1 MANTKP
7 ACGVGSASTAT
18 TFSDLWGL
26 ILLLISLGSGIVAF
40 ITKFAEAVA
49 FLTQAFSLIGITAPV
64 AVWLGAIAAYVTVM
78 IVIIVFFYKNCVE
91 APRGLDTCSAG
102 VIEEVFPSF
111 DDWSEWVFPFAAS
124 HPRIDVVV
132 KCDYWDL
139 AANGGATVVCNDD
152 AERSPI
158 ISAIFHSSEVCAAGG
173 GAIAGAAIAGIGGI
187 IAAVAIGAAIGCSA
201 SGPFYLLCL
210 LVVLIIAAIVVAV
223 AALIGALIGGLIG
236 KAAAGSD
243 DPITDGAGLTIGDY
257 VTTPGNLI
265 IMGNLDNARVYWFV
279 TEGGHT
285 VHGRSTGSAP
295 FSHLDPDANL
305 TVDAC

>member
-1 MANTKP
+1 MSCNR
-7 ACGVGSASTAT
+7 G
-18 TFSDLWGL
+18 
-26 ILLLISLGSGIVAF
+26 
-40 ITKFAEAVA
+40 
-49 FLTQAFSLIGITAPV
+49 
-64 AVWLGAIAAYVTVM
+64 
-78 IVIIVFFYKNCVE
+78 IIVFFCKNCVE

-139 AANGGATVVCNDD
+139 AANGGATVVCHND

-158 ISAIFHSSEVCAAGG
+158 ISAIFHAGG
-173 GAIAGAAIAGIGGI
+173 GAIAVAAIAGIGGI
-187 IAAVAIGAAIGCSA
+187 IAAAIGCSA

-223 AALIGALIGGLIG
+223 AALIGGLIGGLIG
-236 KAAAGSD
+236 KAAVGSD
-243 DPITDGAGLTIGDY
+243 DPITDGSGLAIGDY

-279 TEGGHT
+279 TESGHT

-305 TVDAC
+305 IVDAC